1 MSTNS
6 PDAYRF
12 YLMGNNAFWKKDFP
26 EAVKLLL
33 QAKEIGS
40 NYIDAQIKISFAFG
54 NQGLYKQAKEW
65 CLKLYAK
72 RDKMTL
78 KQKINL
84 NYIYADCFETPYE
97 SIKYLSQQK
106 EIDDQN
112 PNVYYSLGLENAS
125 VNQFD
130 KAIPEF

>member
-1 MSTNS
+1 M
-6 PDAYRF
+6 DFRF
-12 YLMGNNAFWKKDFP
+12 YLMGKNAFGKKDFP
-26 EAVKLLL
+26 EAIKLLF
-33 QAKEIGS
+33 QASEIDS
-40 NYIDAQIKISFAFG
+40 NYIDAQIKIPFAFG

-65 CLKLYAK
+65 CHRLYAK

-84 NYIYADCFETPYE
+84 NYLYADCFETPYE
-97 SIKYLSQQK
+97 SIKYLSQLK

-112 PNVYYSLGLENAS
+112 PNVYYSLGVENAV